1 VSSFSKISRELS
13 SPCSATHLRIDYQTY
28 SYIHSLSHL
37 QRVLRAEVAAALL
50 LRREVHAR
58 QRPPQLRHAALVRR
72 LVGLEPPLRFVF
84 VSWAG
89 RRVCQLGG
97 AACLSVGQGGVFGVW
112 RVAYLRWSRLVGGRR
127 PHRICAMAR
136 HIVIVWTV
144 ATELTIVWTVA
155 TELTIVWTVATELT
169 IVWAVATELT
179 ITARPLALG
188 RRNHSRRHRHNR
200 HRYAMRLIRPR
211 QDSRHADGSRHAAQP
226 SVLAI

>member
-89 RRVCQLGG
+89 RRVCQLGR
-97 AACLSVGQGGVFGVW
+97 AACLVCGVLRTSGGVG
-112 RVAYLRWSRLVGGRR
+112 SS
-127 PHRICAMAR
+127 
-136 HIVIVWTV
+136 
-144 ATELTIVWTVA
+144 
-155 TELTIVWTVATELT
+155 
-169 IVWAVATELT
+169 AVAVHT
-179 ITARPLALG
+179 
-188 RRNHSRRHRHNR
+188 
-200 HRYAMRLIRPR
+200 
-211 QDSRHADGSRHAAQP
+211 GSVPWRAT
-226 SVLAI
+226 S